1 VRVYKKATGQF
12 YTIFNTSFVPY
23 VLNCGS
29 EIEFKHMDKIK
40 ILWVDD
46 EIDLLKPHILFLE
59 KKNYEVTTCNNGVD
73 AIDVFD
79 DGNFDIVFLDENMP
93 GMSGLE
99 TLQEMKE
106 KKSTTPVIMITKS
119 EEEYI
124 MEEAIGSKIADYLIK
139 PVNPNQILLSLKKN
153 LDHSRLVSEKT
164 TLDYQKEFRKIS
176 MEMGMV
182 RTYEDWIELYK
193 KLIFWE
199 LELENIEDQS
209 MIEIL
214 ESQKTEAN
222 SQFGKF
228 IERNYEDWF
237 EPKADKPIL
246 SHTLFREVVV
256 PEIVKKDKPV
266 LFVVID
272 NLRYDQW
279 KSFESVVSN
288 HYKIEKE
295 IPYYSILP
303 TATQYA
309 RNAIFSGLTPLEMEK
324 QFPQYWKNDVEEG
337 GKNLYEAEFLAA
349 HLKKLGLNIKQDYF
363 KITNLASGKKLAENF
378 KALKDN
384 NLVTVVYNFVDMLSH
399 AKTEMDVVKELAS
412 DDKAYR
418 SLTLSWFKN
427 SPLLDII
434 QQAQK
439 MGFKLVLTTD
449 HGTINVR
456 NPSKVIGDK
465 NTSLNLRYKT
475 GRSLTYEDKDVYA
488 VKEPKRIGLPTI
500 NMSSSY
506 IFAKNDF
513 FLAYVNNY
521 NHYVSYYKN
530 SYQHGGISL
539 EEMIIPL
546 LVLNP
551 K

>member
-1 VRVYKKATGQF
+1 
-12 YTIFNTSFVPY
+12 
-23 VLNCGS
+23 
-29 EIEFKHMDKIK
+29 MDKIK

-59 KKNYEVTTCNNGVD
+59 KKNYQVTTFNNGRDAVD
-73 AIDVFD
+73 AFE

-99 TLQEMKE
+99 TLSEMKE
-106 KKSTTPVIMITKS
+106 KKSSTPMIMITKS

-153 LDHSRLVSEKT
+153 LDHSRLISEKT
-164 TLDYQKEFRKIS
+164 TLDYQKEFRKIA
-176 MEMGMV
+176 MELAMV
-182 RTYEDWIELYK
+182 NNYEDWVELYK
-193 KLIFWE
+193 KLLFWE
-199 LELENIEDQS
+199 LELENINDQS
-209 MIEIL
+209 MVEIL
-214 ESQKTEAN
+214 ESQKVEAN
-222 SQFGKF
+222 VQFGKF
-228 IERNYEDWF
+228 IERNYENWF
-237 EPKADKPIL
+237 EPKANKPIQ
-246 SHTLFREVVV
+246 SHTLFRELVV
-256 PEIVKKDKPV
+256 PELVKKDKPI

-279 KSFESVVSN
+279 KAMESVVTN
-288 HYKIEKE
+288 HYKLEKE
-295 IPYYSILP
+295 IPYYASLP

-309 RNAIFSGLTPLEMEK
+309 RNSIFSGLTPLEMEK
-324 QFPQYWKNDVEEG
+324 QFPQYWKNDVDEG
-337 GKNLYEAEFLAA
+337 GKNLHEADFLTA
-349 HLKKLGLNIKQDYF
+349 HLKRLGLHIKQDYF
-363 KITNLASGKKLAENF
+363 KITNLTGGKKLADNF

-384 NLVTVVYNFVDMLSH
+384 QLVTVVYNFVDMLSH

-427 SPLLDII
+427 SPLLEII

-439 MGFKLVLTTD
+439 LGFKLIITTD
-449 HGTINVR
+449 HGTINVK
-456 NPSKVIGDK
+456 NPTKVIGDK

-488 VKEPKRIGLPTI
+488 VRDPKKIGLPTI

-506 IFAKNDF
+506 IFAKNDL

-521 NHYVSYYKN
+521 NHYVSYYRN
-530 SYQHGGISL
+530 TYQHGGISL
-539 EEMIIPL
+539 EEMIVPF
-546 LVLNP
+546 LVFNP

>member
-1 VRVYKKATGQF
+1 
-12 YTIFNTSFVPY
+12 
-23 VLNCGS
+23 
-29 EIEFKHMDKIK
+29 MDTIK

-46 EIDLLKPHILFLE
+46 EIDYLKPHILFLE
-59 KKNYEVTTCNNGVD
+59 KRNYSVTTCNNGRD
-73 AIDVFD
+73 AIDIFD
-79 DGNFDIVFLDENMP
+79 STNFDIVFLDENMP

-99 TLQEMKE
+99 TLSEMKE
-106 KKSTTPVIMITKS
+106 KKSSIPMIMITKS

-153 LDHSRLVSEKT
+153 LDHSRLVSQKT

-176 MEMGMV
+176 MEMAMV
-182 RTYEDWIELYK
+182 NSYDDWVELYK

-199 LELENIEDQS
+199 LELENINDHG

-214 ESQKTEAN
+214 ESQKAEAN

-237 EPKADKPIL
+237 AAPSRQGSNVPKVDKPIL
-246 SHTLFREVVV
+246 SHTLFKELVV
-256 PEIVKKDKPV
+256 PEIVKKDKPI

-279 KSFESVVSN
+279 KVFESVVAN
-288 HYKIEKE
+288 YYKLEKE
-295 IPYYSILP
+295 VPYYAILP

-324 QFPQYWKNDVEEG
+324 QFPQYWKNDPEEG
-337 GKNLYEAEFLAA
+337 GKNLFEAEFLTAQ
-349 HLKKLGLNIKQDYF
+349 LKKLGLNLKQDYF
-363 KITNLASGKKLAENF
+363 KITNLAGGKKLVENF
-378 KALKDN
+378 KSFKN
-384 NLVTVVYNFVDMLSH
+384 NDLVTVVYNFVDMLSH

-418 SLTLSWFKN
+418 SITLSWFKN
-427 SPLLDII
+427 SPLLEII

-439 MGFKLVLTTD
+439 LGFKLILTTD
-449 HGTINVR
+449 HGTINVK

-475 GRSLTYEDKDVYA
+475 GRSLTYEYKDVYA
-488 VKEPKRIGLPTI
+488 VKEPKNVGLPTI

-506 IFAKNDF
+506 IFAKNDL

-530 SYQHGGISL
+530 TYQHGGISL
-539 EEMIIPL
+539 EEMIIPFL
-546 LVLNP
+546 IFNP

>member
-1 VRVYKKATGQF
+1 
-12 YTIFNTSFVPY
+12 
-23 VLNCGS
+23 
-29 EIEFKHMDKIK
+29 MDTIK

-46 EIDLLKPHILFLE
+46 EIDYLKPHILFLE
-59 KKNYEVTTCNNGVD
+59 KKNYSVTTCNNGRD
-73 AIDVFD
+73 AIDIFEEN
-79 DGNFDIVFLDENMP
+79 NFDIVFLDENMP

-99 TLQEMKE
+99 TLSEMKE
-106 KKSTTPVIMITKS
+106 KKSSIPMIMITKS

-153 LDHSRLVSEKT
+153 LDHSRLISQKT

-182 RTYEDWIELYK
+182 NSYEDWVELYK

-199 LELENIEDQS
+199 LELENIDDQS
-209 MIEIL
+209 MVEIL
-214 ESQKTEAN
+214 ESQKAEAN

-237 EPKADKPIL
+237 APKTDKPIL
-246 SHTLFREVVV
+246 SQTLFKELVV
-256 PEIVKKDKPV
+256 PEIVKKDKPI

-279 KSFESVVSN
+279 KVFESVVGN
-288 HYKIEKE
+288 HYKLEKE
-295 IPYYSILP
+295 VPYFALLP

-324 QFPQYWKNDVEEG
+324 QFPQYWKNDPEEG
-337 GKNLYEAEFLAA
+337 GKNLFEAEFLTAQ
-349 HLKKLGLNIKQDYF
+349 LKRLGLNIKQDYF
-363 KITNLASGKKLAENF
+363 KITNLNSGKKLVENF
-378 KALKDN
+378 KSLKN
-384 NLVTVVYNFVDMLSH
+384 NDLVTVVYNFVDMLSH

-427 SPLLDII
+427 SPLLEII

-439 MGFKLVLTTD
+439 MGFKLILTTD
-449 HGTINVR
+449 HGTINVK
-456 NPSKVIGDK
+456 NPSKVVGDK

-475 GRSLTYEDKDVYA
+475 GRSLTYEHRDVYA
-488 VKEPKRIGLPTI
+488 IKDPKKIGLPTI

-506 IFAKNDF
+506 IFAKNDL

-530 SYQHGGISL
+530 TYQHGGISL
-539 EEMIIPL
+539 EEMIIPFL
-546 LVLNP
+546 IFNP

>member
-1 VRVYKKATGQF
+1 
-12 YTIFNTSFVPY
+12 
-23 VLNCGS
+23 
-29 EIEFKHMDKIK
+29 MDKIK

-59 KKNYEVTTCNNGVD
+59 QKNYEVTTCNNGRD
-73 AIDVFD
+73 AVDVFAEN
-79 DGNFDIVFLDENMP
+79 NFDVVFLDENMP

-99 TLQEMKE
+99 TLAEIKE
-106 KKSTTPVIMITKS
+106 KKSSTPVIMITKS

-153 LDHSRLVSEKT
+153 LDHSRLVTEKT
-164 TLDYQKEFRKIS
+164 TLDYQKEFRKIA
-176 MEMGMV
+176 MELAMV
-182 RTYEDWIELYK
+182 NTYQDWIELYK

-199 LELENIEDQS
+199 LELENIEDS
-209 MIEIL
+209 NLISIL
-214 ESQKTEAN
+214 ESQKVEAN

-237 EPKADKPIL
+237 ASPKADKPVQ
-246 SHTLFREVVV
+246 SHTLFRELVV
-256 PEIVKKDKPV
+256 PELVKKDKPV

-279 KSFESVVSN
+279 KVMESTIN
-288 HYKIEKE
+288 NYYKLEKE
-295 IPYYSILP
+295 VPYYAILP
-303 TATQYA
+303 TATQYS

-324 QFPQYWKNDVEEG
+324 QFPQYWKNDVDEG
-337 GKNLYEAEFLAA
+337 GKNLYEGEFLSA
-349 HLKKLGLNIKQDYF
+349 HLKRLGLNLKEDYF
-363 KITNLASGKKLAENF
+363 KITNLAGGKKLADNF
-378 KALKDN
+378 RTLKDN
-384 NLVTVVYNFVDMLSH
+384 NLVTIVYNFVDMLSH

-439 MGFKLVLTTD
+439 LGFKLIITTD
-449 HGTINVR
+449 HGTINVK

-475 GRSLTYEDKDVYA
+475 GRSLTYEDKEVYA
-488 VKEPKRIGLPTI
+488 VKDPKKIGLPAI

-506 IFAKNDF
+506 IFAKNDY

-530 SYQHGGISL
+530 TYQHGGISL
-539 EEMIIPL
+539 EEVIVPL
-546 LVLNP
+546 LVFNP
-551 K
+551 R